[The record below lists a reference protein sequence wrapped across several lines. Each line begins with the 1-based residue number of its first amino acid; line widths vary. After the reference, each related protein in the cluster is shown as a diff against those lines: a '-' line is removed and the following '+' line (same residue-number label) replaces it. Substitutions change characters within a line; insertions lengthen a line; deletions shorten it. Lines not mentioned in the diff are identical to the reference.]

1 MARQTKR
8 PPAAPA
14 KGTPKETATP
24 AKATLQV
31 DIEAV
36 ALWEPM
42 GHKQGGASVA
52 GLAIQ
57 SWDFRPPRDAERGSY
72 VCKIVISQAPQEF
85 RHDDGAVLVVRNGHE
100 WTVEARY
107 IETLEFKSADGPRPK
122 HFFEAK
128 ISADLMERL
137 RESPEDIL
145 ARSDL
150 FEVVPRSNR

>member
-8 PPAAPA
+8 PPATPA
-14 KGTPKETATP
+14 KGTPQTTP

-57 SWDFRPPRDAERGSY
+57 SWDFRPPRNAERGSY
-72 VCKIVISQAPQEF
+72 VCKVVITQAPQEF
-85 RHDDGAVLVVRNGHE
+85 RHDDGAVLVVRGGHE
-100 WTVEARY
+100 WTVEEARY
-107 IETLEFKSADGPRPK
+107 METLEFKSADGPRPK

-128 ISADLMERL
+128 LPADLQERL